1 MRSDLL
7 AQVLGQADDFRTGE
21 AFGDDEDSIGDVS
34 DAFDDVADAG
44 VAMSAVL
51 LFDAE

>member
-1 MRSDLL
+1 MRPDLL
-7 AQVLGQADDFRTGE
+7 DPTDTFRTGE
-21 AFGDDEDSIGDVS
+21 AFGDDADSIGDVS